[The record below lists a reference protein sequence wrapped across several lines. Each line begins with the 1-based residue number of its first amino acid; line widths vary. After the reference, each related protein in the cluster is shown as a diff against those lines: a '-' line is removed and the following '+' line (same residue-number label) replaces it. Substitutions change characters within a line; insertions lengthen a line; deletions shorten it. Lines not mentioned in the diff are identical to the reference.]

1 MDKYADESGIPIGLY
16 INGDNQS
23 PVYLDSKFLIG
34 PEAAH
39 LNVTGVSGLATKT
52 SIIEFLMSSIFQHY
66 KEDGGIASGFIQCK
80 RF

>member
-1 MDKYADESGIPIGLY
+1 MDSYSEKSQIPVGLY

-23 PVYLDSKFLIG
+23 PVYLDSNFLLG

-52 SIIEFLMSSIFQHY
+52 SIIEFLLSSIFQ
-66 KEDGGIASGFIQCK
+66 KISK
-80 RF
+80 

>member
-1 MDKYADESGIPIGLY
+1 MNEYADKSGIPVGLY
-16 INGDNQS
+16 VNGDNQS

-52 SIIEFLMSSIFQHY
+52 SIMSF
-66 KEDGGIASGFIQCK
+66 C
-80 RF
+80 